1 MDISSVP
8 KYKVLNEGEVQL
20 MSVMGGDLDIVNAAR
35 VSFASHQEEMDEK
48 AEGLINFLM
57 KNRHATPFEHVVFK
71 FYVKCPIFVAR
82 EWFRHRWSSFNE
94 MSMRYHVPDKIDFY
108 LPERH
113 DIRKQVGKPGSYSF
127 ETMSDLSVYTEVTER
142 MKDVYDFAYDTY
154 KALLDKG
161 LAKEVARSVLP
172 VGQYTEFVWTVNLRS
187 LINFLTLRNDEH
199 AQKEIRDYAKI
210 IELIFE
216 DTLPVSYRAFADNGR
231 PSI

>member
-1 MDISSVP
+1 MDISQVP
-8 KYKVLNEGEVQL
+8 GYKVLNEGEVRII
-20 MSVMGGDLDIVNAAR
+20 SGMGSDLDIVNAAR
-35 VSFASHQEEMDEK
+35 VSFASHQDEMDER

-94 MSMRYHVPDKIDFY
+94 MSMRYYVPENIDFFI
-108 LPERH
+108 PER
-113 DIRKQVGKPGSYSF
+113 DALRKQVGKPGSYSF
-127 ETMSDLSVYTEVTER
+127 EPIKDLATYAETSER
-142 MKDVYDFAYDTY
+142 MKDVYAFAYDTY

-161 LAKEVARSVLP
+161 VAKEIARSILP
-172 VGQYTEFVWTVNLRS
+172 VGQYTEFIWTVNLRS

-199 AQKEIRDYAKI
+199 AQEEIRRYAKV

-216 DTLPVSYRAFADNGR
+216 ETMPVTYRCFVENGR
-231 PSI
+231 PAI